1 MGLDTDMIL
10 EAVPAPPSK
19 SRNAHQAINR
29 TSRHYAGVLGSIA
42 TYFANKSLENDQ
54 FDRADAHS
62 AAVALR
68 TAGRSDQEPF
78 RKRDQQDRSSS
89 ASALA
94 MGCDGAPRV
103 GGSFDKED
111 P

>member
-1 MGLDTDMIL
+1 VILALRAPAIGLF
-10 EAVPAPPSK
+10 VPNYRP
-19 SRNAHQAINR
+19 RRVI
-29 TSRHYAGVLGSIA
+29 GVVLGVIGGSIA
-42 TYFANKSLENDQ
+42 TYFANKSLENDSLIAPTRTSPRWR
-54 FDRADAHS
+54 FERPG
-62 AAVALR
+62 VAI
-68 TAGRSDQEPF
+68 GNRS

-94 MGCDGAPRV
+94 MGYDGAPRV